1 MSRHVLKAVSKG
13 LQLHAGYD
21 CGSGM
26 LFARVYAQGN
36 SVPFKAES
44 FGYFGYESIER
55 FAAELG
61 VALPAQYLQ
70 QIAADACSVEPD
82 TRLVVWSE
90 SGEIELE
97 VPARVYH

>member
-26 LFARVYAQGN
+26 LFAQFYVQG
-36 SVPFKAES
+36 SQVPLKSET
-44 FGYFGYESIER
+44 FGFLGYECIER

-61 VALPAQYLQ
+61 VVLPVQFLP
-70 QIAADACSVEPD
+70 QIAADACSQEPD

-90 SGEIELE
+90 GGKIELE